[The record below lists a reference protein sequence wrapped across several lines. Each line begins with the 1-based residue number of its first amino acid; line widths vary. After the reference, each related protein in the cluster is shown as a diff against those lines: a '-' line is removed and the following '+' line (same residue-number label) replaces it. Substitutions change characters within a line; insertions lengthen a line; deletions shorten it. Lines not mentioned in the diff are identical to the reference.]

1 MQHDQAQTLLTIV
14 DAHHCHC
21 GMRLHSFRTVT
32 SYGTTRWYVTTQ
44 AAHIQM
50 RALSAPDISRVLAG
64 TLPHHDVV
72 YANGRVRG
80 CCSSIPQGKVCTC
93 CGYDLPPA
101 AFRETP
107 ATSDGRTHW
116 CLRCIVRT
124 EAETQQAHRR
134 WCDQHVGAPAPSVA
148 SMGQ

>member
-1 MQHDQAQTLLTIV
+1 MQHNQGLELHASTEE
-14 DAHHCHC
+14 HHCHC
-21 GMRLHSFRTVT
+21 GTPLHGFRQVT
-32 SYGTTRWYVTTQ
+32 GYGATHWHVTTQ
-44 AAHIQM
+44 ATWITM
-50 RALSAPDISRVLAG
+50 CALSALDISHVLAG

-80 CCSSIPQGKVCTC
+80 CCSSAPQGKVCTC

-116 CLRCIVRT
+116 CLRCIIRT

-134 WCDQHVGAPAPSVA
+134 WCDQLVGAPSVA
-148 SMGQ
+148 NMEQ